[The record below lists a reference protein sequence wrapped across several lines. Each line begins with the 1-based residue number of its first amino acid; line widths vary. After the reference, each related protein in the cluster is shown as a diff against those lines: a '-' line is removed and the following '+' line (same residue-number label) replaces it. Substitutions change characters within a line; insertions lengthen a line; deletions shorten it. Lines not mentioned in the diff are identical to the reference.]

1 MDSLGEAIA
10 ARATAAYNARMF
22 LLFHGPDE
30 FAAREELARVRQ
42 AHDFSHN
49 VDTFAGAD
57 GDLSAILTTCDTVPF
72 LSEQR
77 LVVVDGL
84 PKRRRAAKGEADGEG
99 EADGGGDATAAKAVG
114 KGKGKKGKTAGGPDP
129 KAFAQGL
136 ADYVP
141 HLPEATVL
149 VVLVDEPL
157 EPGHPLVQAAQRHGR
172 ARIFTPPKGERL
184 DEWLMKRAGGAG
196 VRLAPDAARLLA
208 AEVGENPRLLAAEVD
223 KLATYAGAGGTIT
236 AKDVHALTPA
246 AHTARVF
253 DLTDALARRD
263 RTRALTLLHEL
274 LAAGESPFGIIA
286 LTAFQTRALLQVKTL
301 AERGLRPHQIAQSAG
316 MAPYV
321 VEKSLPL
328 ARQFTFAQL
337 EAAHRALLDVDTT
350 LKHSRMTPELAL
362 DLLVVEFG
370 NAATR

>member
-1 MDSLGEAIA
+1 
-10 ARATAAYNARMF
+10 MF

-30 FAAREELARVRQ
+30 FSAREELARVRQ

-49 VDTFAGAD
+49 VDSFAGAD

-77 LVVVDGL
+77 LVVVEGL
-84 PKRRRAAKGEADGEG
+84 PKRRRAAKGETDGEG
-99 EADGGGDATAAKAVG
+99 EADGGEAAPAKAAGTAG
-114 KGKGKKGKTAGGPDP
+114 KGKGKKGKAAGGPDP

-136 ADYVP
+136 ADHVP

-149 VVLVDEPL
+149 VVLVDELL
-157 EPGHPLVQAAQRHGR
+157 EPGHPLMQAAQRHGR
-172 ARIFTPPKGERL
+172 ARAFTPPKGERL
-184 DEWLMKRAGGAG
+184 EDWLVKRAGATG

-208 AEVGENPRLLAAEVD
+208 AEVGENPRLLATEVD

-236 AKDVHALTPA
+236 AKDVRALTPA

-263 RTRALTLLHEL
+263 RTRALALLHEL

-337 EAAHRALLDVDTT
+337 EAAHRALLDVDTA

-370 NAATR
+370 NAAAR